1 MDLSIIVPMKDER
14 DNVEPLHKA
23 LVKALEP
30 TGYTF
35 EMILVDDGS
44 TDGTVDV
51 LAEVARADQRVKVIQ
66 LRRNYGQTPALRA
79 GIDAAQGE
87 VVITMDGDLQNDPS
101 DIPMLLAKLGEG
113 YDVVLGER
121 VNRQDKLFV
130 RKVPSWL
137 ANALIRK
144 VTGTKIRDL
153 GCTLRAMR
161 REAAMELPLYGEM
174 HRFMSVLAEIS
185 GHRVCQV
192 PVKHHPRQF
201 GKTKYNLSRTVRV
214 VLDLITVRFLQSY
227 LTRPMH
233 VFGLSG
239 LACFG
244 FAFTSLLTCGLQKL
258 VWAEHLNRNPLLLL
272 SVLLTV
278 VGVQFISLGLIGEV
292 LSRTYF
298 ESQGKTAYHIRKTIN
313 LDNDVLDATLNLG
326 RRKVA

>member
-1 MDLSIIVPMKDER
+1 MDLSIVVPMKDER
-14 DNVEPLHKA
+14 DNVQPLHNA
-23 LVKALEP
+23 LCQALEP
-30 TGYTF
+30 TGHSF

-44 TDGTVDV
+44 SDGTFEA
-51 LAEVARADQRVKVIQ
+51 LEEIARTDQRVKVVQ

-79 GIDAAQGE
+79 GIDSAQGD
-87 VVITMDGDLQNDPS
+87 VIITMDGDLQNDPR
-101 DIPMLLAKLGEG
+101 DIPMLLEKLSDGF
-113 YDVVLGER
+113 DVVLGER
-121 VNRQDKLFV
+121 VNRQDKLV
-130 RKVPSWL
+130 LRKIPSWI

-144 VTGTKIRDL
+144 VTGTKIRDM

-161 REAAMELPLYGEM
+161 REAALELPLYGEM

-185 GHRVCQV
+185 GQRICQV
-192 PVKHHPRQF
+192 PVSHHPRQF

-233 VFGLSG
+233 IFGLSG
-239 LACFG
+239 LACMG
-244 FAFTSLLTCGLQKL
+244 IAAVSLLACGVQRVL
-258 VWAEHLNRNPLLLL
+258 WEEHMNRNPLLLL

-298 ESQGKTAYHIRKTIN
+298 ESQGKTAYHIRRTIN
-313 LDNDVLDATLNLG
+313 LDNDVIDATLNLK